1 MYISLSAMLN
11 NNIPILSFQTY
22 WTVEMSNK
30 LIHSQFVNKKQR
42 IVQFN
47 RELPAIVF
55 IETKRGSYA
64 EDKNNIHSQV

>member
-1 MYISLSAMLN
+1 
-11 NNIPILSFQTY
+11 
-22 WTVEMSNK
+22 MSNK

-64 EDKNNIHSQV
+64 EDKITFILKFNSSE